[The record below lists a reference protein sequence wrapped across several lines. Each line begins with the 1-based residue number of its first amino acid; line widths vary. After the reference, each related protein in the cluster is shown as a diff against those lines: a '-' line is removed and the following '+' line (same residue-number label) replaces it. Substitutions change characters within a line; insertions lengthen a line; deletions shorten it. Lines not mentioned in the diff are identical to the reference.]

1 MREPTKSE
9 PQQPFSTTRL
19 TSGFRSRHLG
29 TRAGMRTD
37 DQNSG
42 QVTEE
47 AIMEW
52 TQRAACA
59 HEDPELFFP
68 LSSTGPALRQEL
80 AAKRVCLQC
89 PVIRQCFDWAMRSG
103 QVHGVWGGT
112 SERERAELRRRIAL
126 VAAHE

>member
-1 MREPTKSE
+1 
-9 PQQPFSTTRL
+9 
-19 TSGFRSRHLG
+19 
-29 TRAGMRTD
+29 
-37 DQNSG
+37 
-42 QVTEE
+42 
-47 AIMEW
+47 MEW

-80 AAKRVCLQC
+80 AAKRVCLRC